1 MPQSPFLLTRRR
13 LIGTAGATLL
23 LTLSRAGFGATG
35 GILAV
40 RTWPSDTYT
49 RVTLEA
55 NEALK
60 FRQFTMKN
68 PDRLVIDIDGVE
80 LNTVLK
86 DFAGKIG
93 DDPFIRTARAA
104 QFNPT
109 TVRLVLDLKHEVAP
123 QVFTL
128 PPVAEYRHRLVVDL
142 YPTKSN
148 DPLLSLLEDFNR
160 GKIDNAPAKAE
171 PRPQAP
177 ADTDRPS
184 NRGGRTFTIMLD
196 PGHGGEDPGAIGPS
210 GAQEKH
216 VVLAIARQ
224 LKRKIDAMPGMRAH
238 MTRDAD
244 IFIPLGVRVAKARQ
258 VNADLFIS
266 IHADAFTNQS
276 ARGSSVFTLSE
287 KGATSTTARWLAKT
301 QNEADLIGGVKIDA
315 GRDRYLAHT
324 LLDLTQTA
332 TNNDSNRLAGKV
344 LQHLGGINRLHK
356 SQVEQAAFAVL
367 RAPDIPSILVETAFI
382 SNPEEEAKLTD
393 STHQEKIADAI
404 FSGIKT
410 YSSRSPVIARS

>member
-13 LIGTAGATLL
+13 LIGTVGATLL
-23 LTLSRAGFGATG
+23 LTLSRAGFGAAS

-55 NEALK
+55 SEALK

-80 LNTVLK
+80 LNAVLK

-160 GKIDNAPAKAE
+160 GKIDPAPAKAE

-177 ADTDRPS
+177 ADADRPS
-184 NRGGRTFTIMLD
+184 SRGGRTFTIMLD

-344 LQHLGGINRLHK
+344 LQQLGGINRLHK
-356 SQVEQAAFAVL
+356 LQVEQAAFAVL

-393 STHQEKIADAI
+393 STHQDKIADAI